1 MRENRK
7 LTTKRGSMKSS
18 VWKTLHASVKQKKQ
32 RAAAI
37 ARSQGMEFQSD
48 VPNLS
53 ISRALIVLLVLHII
67 AIGGMF
73 AHNKW
78 FAETEQPVVIAEP
91 VVEQKEEA
99 KPAAVLPVAQ
109 TEPVIHT
116 PTTNTGYELY
126 VVSAHDTYEGIAEAK
141 ELDAYELRRI
151 NNNRQ
156 LRSGSVLRL
165 PAKMVKPTITAAVAP
180 ASAPVV
186 TPQPVR
192 IEQAQVQ
199 PVANPVVIE
208 ESPAPVAVV
217 VEEPEPQTGYR
228 SHTVKKGDSLWRI
241 SRNFN
246 VGLDALM
253 SLNGISD
260 PGTLQVGQTL
270 KVPHS

>member
-7 LTTKRGSMKSS
+7 LTTKRGSAKSS

-37 ARSQGMEFQSD
+37 ARSEGMEFQSD

-78 FAETEQPVVIAEP
+78 FAETSQPVVISELP
-91 VVEQKEEA
+91 VEEKVKVQPSTA
-99 KPAAVLPVAQ
+99 QQVAQ
-109 TEPVIHT
+109 TEPIVNT
-116 PTTNTGYELY
+116 SATNTGYELY
-126 VVSAHDTYEGIAEAK
+126 VVSSYDSYESIAAAK
-141 ELDAYELRRI
+141 ELDTYELRRI

-156 LRSGSVLRL
+156 LRSGSILRL
-165 PAKMVKPTITAAVAP
+165 PAKMVKPTIAIATAP
-180 ASAPVV
+180 AVKPE
-186 TPQPVR
+186 PVR
-192 IEQAQVQ
+192 VEEPQVI
-199 PVANPVVIE
+199 ANPVVKE
-208 ESPAPVAVV
+208 VAPPVAVI
-217 VEEPEPQTGYR
+217 VEEPTPQTSYR
-228 SHTVKKGDSLWRI
+228 SHTVRKGESLWRI

-246 VGLDALM
+246 VGLDSLM
-253 SLNGISD
+253 SLNGITD
-260 PGTLQVGQTL
+260 PTKLQTGQKL